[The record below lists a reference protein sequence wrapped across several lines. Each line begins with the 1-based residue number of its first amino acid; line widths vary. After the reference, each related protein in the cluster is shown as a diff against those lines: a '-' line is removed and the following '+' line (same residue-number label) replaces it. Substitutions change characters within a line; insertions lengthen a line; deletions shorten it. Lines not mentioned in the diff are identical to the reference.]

1 MCVDV
6 FVCVEVGVMG
16 TWQSMS
22 VCVCVC
28 VCVSAGCWG
37 GSRVCVRVCVC
48 VCVCGGGVMG
58 SGQGGRKEAGRG
70 NNARSPVM
78 FCGVLSV
85 NFC

>member
-1 MCVDV
+1 MDV

-16 TWQSMS
+16 TWQSVS
-22 VCVCVC
+22 VCVCRQGLGEV
-28 VCVSAGCWG
+28 AGC
-37 GSRVCVRVCVC
+37 VCVRVCVRVC

-70 NNARSPVM
+70 MNNARSPVM
-78 FCGVLSV
+78 FCGVLSA